1 LLLCVVFLLAS
12 CADAYGAVGG
22 ADITDTHRKP
32 GEIAYFVDA
41 WEGGW
46 YARNG
51 VMLLDGYVFGRWKT
65 VSGLGLKL
73 HAFPGF
79 NPAQPRFVNSQG
91 QQADAVPADDAARG
105 SPGTIHPDDY
115 FVMFDDTVYGLSSTD
130 NDPGSPGYSYLAI
143 IRGVNIFDRNEGHG
157 ALVVEYLAGCY
168 PARYPFAQG
177 GAVLPFYGIF
187 FRAVSERAMKL
198 ENPIK
203 LADRLN
209 GKPYYTET
217 ATLVEAFSQS
227 NVENDAEFVDWAEAA
242 PREMESCRE

>member
-1 LLLCVVFLLAS
+1 LCIAAALLAA
-12 CADAYGAVGG
+12 CADVYGAVGG
-22 ADITDTHRKP
+22 ADITDSYRKP

-51 VMLLDGYVFGRWKT
+51 VMLLDGFIFGRWKT

-79 NPAQPRFVNSQG
+79 NSAQPRFLNAQG
-91 QQADAVPADDAARG
+91 QPADAVPATEDARG
-105 SPGTIHPDDY
+105 QAGTIHPDDY
-115 FVMFDDTVYGLSSTD
+115 FVMFDDTVYGLSSAD
-130 NDPGSPGYSYLAI
+130 QDSGVAGYSYLAV
-143 IRGVNIFDRNEGHG
+143 IRGVNIFDRNEGRG
-157 ALVVEYLAGCY
+157 ALVVEYLSGCY
-168 PARYPFAQG
+168 PSRYPFAEG
-177 GAVLPFYGIF
+177 EAALPFYGIF

-198 ENPIK
+198 ENPLK
-203 LADRLN
+203 LAERLN
-209 GKPYYTET
+209 GRPYYTES
-217 ATLVEAFSQS
+217 ATLDEAFRQS

>member
-1 LLLCVVFLLAS
+1 LCIAAVLLAACS
-12 CADAYGAVGG
+12 DVYGNVGG
-22 ADITDTHRKP
+22 ADITDSYRKP
-32 GEIAYFVDA
+32 EEIAYFVDS

-79 NPAQPRFVNSQG
+79 NSAQPRFLNAQG
-91 QQADAVPADDAARG
+91 LPVDAVPATDDIRG
-105 SPGTIHPDDY
+105 QAGTIHPDDY
-115 FVMFDDTVYGLSSTD
+115 FVMFDDTVYGLSSAD
-130 NDPGSPGYSYLAI
+130 NDPGSPGYSYLAV
-143 IRGVNIFDRNEGHG
+143 IRGVNTFDRNEGHG

-177 GAVLPFYGIF
+177 NEVLPFYGVF

-209 GKPYYTET
+209 GNPYSTES
-217 ATLVEAFSQS
+217 ATLEAAFSQS